1 MGPNGAGK
9 TTLFNIISGF
19 ISPIRGKVYLK
30 EEEITSL
37 PPYLIARKGLVRTFQ
52 DARTFDRLTVLEN
65 VEVAIPDNGDI
76 NSKRKIF
83 PFFKTMLVNKF
94 IRMRAREYLGLVG
107 LSDLQ
112 NRSARSLTF
121 GQQRLLGIA
130 RALACQPNILLL
142 DEPSAG
148 LNQDETNA
156 LLKVIKEIHKRN
168 ITIFIIEHN
177 ISMLISLVERI
188 IVLDKGRKIM
198 EGTPEEIKKEEI
210 VLESYFGRKNV
221 LSRNSKS

>member
-19 ISPIRGKVYLK
+19 ISPIRGRVYLK

-52 DARTFDRLTVLEN
+52 DARAFDHLTVLEN
-65 VEVAIPDNGDI
+65 IEVAIPDNGDI

-94 IRMRAREYLGLVG
+94 IRMRAREYLELVG

-142 DEPSAG
+142 DEPSTG

-156 LLKVIKEIHKRN
+156 LLKVIKEIH
-168 ITIFIIEHN
+168 
-177 ISMLISLVERI
+177 
-188 IVLDKGRKIM
+188 
-198 EGTPEEIKKEEI
+198 
-210 VLESYFGRKNV
+210 
-221 LSRNSKS
+221 